1 MNNLMIID
9 EREVLGKEFRIY
21 GTNENPLFLAKDVA
35 EWIEYDGTSVSS
47 MCKLVDKDEVVKMFC
62 TLSYSNNHPKQ
73 VISTGSANRLFL
85 TEDGL
90 YEVLMQSRKPIAKQF
105 KKQVKQILK
114 QIRQTGGYIPVSQED
129 DEQELLAKAFLIAQ
143 KTIEKKEELLQQAT
157 KVIEEQKPLVE
168 LAKDFLDKDGLISV
182 DDFAKNLAIK
192 GLGRNNMYKYLREQ
206 KILMTDE
213 WENPFTLKKMYG
225 ENHHKPYARFI
236 NEGKMV
242 WKPTSYNV
250 HTEQYNHKPYFTAQ
264 GVEYML
270 KN

>member
-1 MNNLMIID
+1 MSNLMIID
-9 EREVLGKEFRIY
+9 EREVLGKEFKMY
-21 GTNENPLFLAKDVA
+21 GTKENPLFLAKDVA
-35 EWIEYDGTSVSS
+35 NWIEERDGYTVSR
-47 MCKLVDKDEVVKMFC
+47 KVDEDEK
-62 TLSYSNNHPKQ
+62 
-73 VISTGSANRLFL
+73 VIHTICVSGQSREMTFL
-85 TEDGL
+85 TEDGF
-90 YEVLMQSRKPIAKQF
+90 YEVLMLSRKPIAKAF
-105 KKQVKQILK
+105 KKEVKQILK

-168 LAKDFLDKDGLISV
+168 MAKDFLDKDGLVSV

-242 WKPTSYNV
+242 WKPTSYNT
-250 HTEQYNHKPYFTAQ
+250 HTEKYNHKPYFTAQ

-270 KN
+270 KKLRKNGYIK